1 MEFNGLQRQ
10 KLSKYLAQIFT
21 SHGNEMICQPVTLS
35 GYTEWPKVAD
45 AVIEAH
51 WSTTKSGG
59 MWKKLKDASDWDRAA
74 GMTDKEIE
82 AADAQDPEVADID
95 DAWMDKAEVVR
106 SPKRTVYAVFD
117 AYVIDYF
124 KNSGRGYQGRMNAVL
139 KAYVDAQL
147 QKRTP

>member
-1 MEFNGLQRQ
+1 MSN
-10 KLSKYLAQIFT
+10 KKTVKYT
-21 SHGNEMICQPVTLS
+21 SDEL
-35 GYTEWPKVAD
+35 
-45 AVIEAH
+45 
-51 WSTTKSGG
+51 
-59 MWKKLKDASDWDRAA
+59 KKLKDASDWDRGA
-74 GMTDKEIE
+74 GMTDEEIE
-82 AADAQDPEVADID
+82 AADALDPEVAGID

-106 SPKRTVYAVFD
+106 SPKKAVYAVFD

>member
-1 MEFNGLQRQ
+1 MRN
-10 KLSKYLAQIFT
+10 KKTVKYT
-21 SHGNEMICQPVTLS
+21 SEELRKM
-35 GYTEWPKVAD
+35 
-45 AVIEAH
+45 
-51 WSTTKSGG
+51 
-59 MWKKLKDASDWDRAA
+59 KDASDWDRAA
-74 GMTDKEIE
+74 GMTDEEIE
-82 AADAQDPEVADID
+82 AADAQDPEVAGID

-106 SPKRTVYAVFD
+106 SPKKAVYAVFD

>member
-1 MEFNGLQRQ
+1 MSNE
-10 KLSKYLAQIFT
+10 KIVKYTGEEL
-21 SHGNEMICQPVTLS
+21 
-35 GYTEWPKVAD
+35 
-45 AVIEAH
+45 
-51 WSTTKSGG
+51 
-59 MWKKLKDASDWDRAA
+59 KKLKDASDWDRAA
-74 GMTDKEIE
+74 EMTDEEIE
-82 AADAQDPEVADID
+82 AADTLDPEVAGID

-106 SPKRTVYAVFD
+106 SPKKAVYAVFD